1 MSAKQLNPN
10 AIGENI
16 RRCRKQKGLTQ
27 DALAQEMN
35 VTAQAISKWENG
47 QSMPDIALLLPL
59 AKVLGIGVDELLGG
73 NRRQQLEKKFQAA
86 LGFGEEHTLL
96 VSLEALEEFRTIRP
110 SSIAARVTSWLLT
123 NATWSLL
130 CRGED

>member
-16 RRCRKQKGLTQ
+16 RRCRKEKGLTQ

-47 QSMPDIALLLPL
+47 QSMPDIGLLLPL
-59 AKVLGIGVDELLGG
+59 AKALGI
-73 NRRQQLEKKFQAA
+73 
-86 LGFGEEHTLL
+86 
-96 VSLEALEEFRTIRP
+96 
-110 SSIAARVTSWLLT
+110 
-123 NATWSLL
+123 
-130 CRGED
+130 